1 MAEQES
7 RTISSNIKWAY
18 QRKFQNG
25 DVTLNTKH
33 MLGYIKVGKDED
45 GHDVYEINEAEAAV
59 IRRIF
64 RDYISGI
71 SIARICKG
79 LEADGI
85 LTKHGKET
93 WRYGNVY
100 NILTNEKYT
109 GNALLGKTW
118 KPDVLSKKRQ
128 KNDGSQTP
136 IYYVENT
143 HPAIIDQ
150 EMFELVKEEMQRRRE
165 ATEDTIGGGKYSS
178 KYPFSGML
186 ECGICGHKL
195 RRHVRTVGSKKKVPS
210 WGCSNRVTNTRQA
223 CDSHHVREDVLEA
236 TYIEAMKRV
245 METAPEV
252 TETIRSSIDEV
263 LTEDSRMRIAEIDD
277 EIIAIK
283 TEALEL
289 NKAKRRL
296 EVGTTDYDVRI
307 KELTDAMKAKEA
319 ERAELQDSAIKYAQA
334 KAWLEAF
341 DENVCTGRIL
351 TANDAEIIRML
362 VERIVVKDGGIEIHL
377 KCGVSIQQEYAK

>member
-1 MAEQES
+1 M
-7 RTISSNIKWAY
+7 
-18 QRKFQNG
+18 
-25 DVTLNTKH
+25 
-33 MLGYIKVGKDED
+33 
-45 GHDVYEINEAEAAV
+45 

-71 SIARICKG
+71 SISRICRS

-85 LTKHGKET
+85 TTKHGKET
-93 WRYGNVY
+93 WRYNTVY

-150 EMFELVKEEMQRRRE
+150 EMFDLAKEEMQRRRE
-165 ATEDTIGGGKYSS
+165 ATEDTLGGGKYSS

-195 RRHVRTVGSKKKVPS
+195 RRHVRTIGSGKKVPA
-210 WGCSNRVTNTRQA
+210 WGCSYRVTKSRKA

-236 TYIEAMKRV
+236 TYIAAMKQV
-245 METAPEV
+245 LESAPLV
-252 TETIRSSIDEV
+252 TESIRSSIDGV
-263 LTEDSRMRIAEIDD
+263 LGEDSRTRIAEIDD
-277 EIIAIK
+277 EILAIQS
-283 TEALEL
+283 EALEL

-296 EVGTTDYDVRI
+296 EIGTADYEARI
-307 KELTDAMKAKEA
+307 KTLTESMKMKEEKRAAM
-319 ERAELQDSAIKYAQA
+319 QDSALKYAQI
-334 KAWLEAF
+334 KAWLIGLDNF
-341 DENVCTGRIL
+341 QF
-351 TANDAEIIRML
+351 
-362 VERIVVKDGGIEIHL
+362 IEGFHFQ
-377 KCGVSIQQEYAK
+377 SY